1 MPVDLS
7 SNNTFTFNSRLWGI
21 RPRKLAAFPVETER
35 SWAGKLAAELNK
47 DFALSLSTSLGIF
60 RNAVEIGSMA
70 EEMNRLK
77 IVVAGGSNAA
87 KVAAEC
93 KGPGITVESIAAPG
107 WRLASNTVSKLID
120 SIAILEENVVVVL
133 YGIDNICFV
142 SVDEDMRS
150 GPPYRGKD
158 GKFHAHGTLEV
169 VSGVLFDRILAL
181 LKDVVSACP
190 GKKLVIVT
198 PMPRFWIPCCE
209 KGRKLDSLEHDS
221 DKRRL
226 LKDLGRLRSAISG
239 MVARLHATDR
249 VEVINPMAAMGV
261 SGDLQAIEQMMSGP
275 AHLISSGYKLLAE
288 AVIKQARRVDRG
300 AEQYRKRFKG
310 GSGSGYG
317 SRSDRFH

>member
-7 SNNTFTFNSRLWGI
+7 SNNTFTFNSRLWGN

-35 SWAGKLAAELNK
+35 IWAGKLAAELNK

-60 RNAVEIGSMA
+60 RNALEIGSMA

-107 WRLASNTVSKLID
+107 WRLASNTVSKLVD
-120 SIAILEENVVVVL
+120 SIASLEENVVVVL

-142 SVDEDMRS
+142 LVDEDMRS

-209 KGRKLDSLEHDS
+209 KGRKLDSLENDS
-221 DKRRL
+221 DKRRP
-226 LKDLGRLRSAISG
+226 G

-249 VEVINPMAAMGV
+249 VEVINPMEAMGV
-261 SGDLQAIEQMMSGP
+261 SGDLQAIEQMMNGP